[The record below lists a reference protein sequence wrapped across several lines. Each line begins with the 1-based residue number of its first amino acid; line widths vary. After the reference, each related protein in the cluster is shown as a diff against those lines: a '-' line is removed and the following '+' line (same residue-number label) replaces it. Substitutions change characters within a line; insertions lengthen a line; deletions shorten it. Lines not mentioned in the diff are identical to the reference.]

1 MQPGPFLR
9 WAGGKRQLLPA
20 IHSTIENIEF
30 SQGSKFYEP
39 FIGGGALFF
48 SLRSLPNL
56 IEGLNGAVINDANSE
71 LVELYTVI
79 RDRVDELIT
88 CLGEMATDVSE
99 ARFYEIRATKFE
111 NSIERASRFLYL
123 NRLCFNGLY
132 RVNRSGEFNVPYGK
146 LKKPVVCNDEL
157 LKSCSASL
165 KNVEITNV
173 DFELS
178 VAEAK
183 EGDLVYFD
191 PPYVALSKTASFA
204 SYQSNGFSDDEHR
217 RLADLIDS
225 LTEKRVHVILSNSDT
240 MLTQSLFRKM
250 NLFSVRANR
259 SISAAAGSRNSVS
272 ELLGTN
278 FELRNKS
285 DLLTVISK

>member
-1 MQPGPFLR
+1 
-9 WAGGKRQLLPA
+9 
-20 IHSTIENIEF
+20 
-30 SQGSKFYEP
+30 
-39 FIGGGALFF
+39 
-48 SLRSLPNL
+48 
-56 IEGLNGAVINDANSE
+56 
-71 LVELYTVI
+71 
-79 RDRVDELIT
+79 
-88 CLGEMATDVSE
+88 
-99 ARFYEIRATKFE
+99 
-111 NSIERASRFLYL
+111 
-123 NRLCFNGLY
+123 LCFNGLY

-146 LKKPVVCNDEL
+146 LKKPVVCNNEL

-165 KNVEITNV
+165 KNIEITNV

-178 VAEAK
+178 VAGAK

-217 RLADLIDS
+217 RLAKLIDS
-225 LTEKRVHVILSNSDT
+225 LTEKKVHVILSNSDT
-240 MLTQSLFRKM
+240 MLTQSLFRNM
-250 NLFSVRANR
+250 NLFSVKANR
-259 SISAAAGSRNSVS
+259 SISAAAESRNSVS